1 MPQMPSRYHV
11 GRIQNVLE
19 AQKIMKIAYLDCLS
33 GISGDMTLGALVDAG
48 IDLAQL
54 QSGIDSLGLPSCQLR
69 VEEVRKKGFRATNL
83 TVEHEPEHAHRHL
96 HHITKMIDDSAL
108 TPRQQDLAKRI
119 FTKLGE
125 AEAKVHGSTLEKVH
139 FHEVGAVD
147 SIADIVGAAIG
158 LDLLGVERIVCSPIP
173 TGHGFVKIAH
183 GRVSIPAPAT
193 AELLK
198 GIPLAACDVAAELT
212 TPTGAAII
220 ATVADDVGPLP
231 PMKIE
236 TIAYGA
242 GDRDIEQQANV
253 LRLIV
258 GEATDHVA
266 SEQIWVLETNLDDV
280 SGEVVGH
287 CITQLFEAGALDVY
301 TTAIHMKKN
310 RPGVTLS
317 VLSEAAL
324 CDKLEKI
331 IFRETATLGIRRWIA
346 SRHKLARQPQTVATE
361 WGEVQGKVATLSD
374 GTTSFSPEY
383 EACREI
389 ANQHDLPLRVVY
401 DAACQAFDKT

>member
-1 MPQMPSRYHV
+1 
-11 GRIQNVLE
+11 
-19 AQKIMKIAYLDCLS
+19 MKIAYFDCLS

-48 IDLAQL
+48 VDLNEL

-69 VEEVRKKGFRATNL
+69 TEEVRKKGFRATNL
-83 TVEHEPEHAHRHL
+83 TVAHELEHAHRHL
-96 HHITKMIDDSAL
+96 HHITEMIDGSSL

-125 AEAKVHGSTLEKVH
+125 AEAKVHGSTIEKVH

-198 GIPLAACDVAAELT
+198 GIPLAACDIEAELT
-212 TPTGAAII
+212 TPTGAAIV
-220 ATVADDVGPLP
+220 ATVADDFGPLP

-242 GDRDIEQQANV
+242 GDRDMEQQANV
-253 LRLIV
+253 LRLMV

-301 TTAIHMKKN
+301 TTAIQMKKG

-317 VLSEAAL
+317 VLSEASL

-331 IFRETATLGIRRWIA
+331 IFRETATLGVRRWIA
-346 SRHKLARQPQTVATE
+346 SRHKLARRPQTVVTE
-361 WGEVQGKVATLSD
+361 WGEVQGKVATLAD
-374 GTTSFSPEY
+374 GTDSFSPEY
-383 EACREI
+383 EACRLV
-389 ANQHDLPLRVVY
+389 ADQHDLPLRVVY
-401 DAACQAFDKT
+401 DAACQAFDRA